1 MSRIKLAEGKRG
13 EPKAY
18 EDKARKA
25 EGKKDYFRG
34 VCPWRGAG
42 MPDPKNAQVYRES
55 APKAKRDAADKADD
69 NLKNWKP
76 TNGTLDPNITV
87 FELADLWIQRHE
99 KHSGNRGQSI
109 GYYKRVIYKAT
120 QRPKPGVVK
129 IEGSVLGKMKAVNVL
144 TGHIEAHL
152 DLVRHT
158 PATARQHRIAL
169 RETFR
174 LLVKSGLR
182 EYNPVNESDVVKIVR
197 PEPRPFTPEQY
208 TRYLELE
215 TAYFGKRRNASRE
228 RYCDI
233 RALMLDIVGRP
244 GEALAV
250 RREDVDRKTGVVS
263 VTGTIV
269 VYDATG
275 GRCKAYRQ
283 EMPKTDESIRFV
295 KVSAATLEMLT
306 RRINALPAEQA
317 LLFTTR
323 NGTPV
328 TPEDFNKTW
337 NKIVEGSELDW
348 STPKALRKTAFKRI
362 TEKHGEEAAQAAG
375 GHRKGSRVTRDH
387 YTGKDIVIAD
397 FTDALHG

>member
-1 MSRIKLAEGKRG
+1 MSRTKLAEGKRG

-18 EDKARKA
+18 EVAARKA
-25 EGKKDYFRG
+25 AGRKDYFRG
-34 VCPWRGAG
+34 VCPWRGLG
-42 MPDPKNAQVYRES
+42 MPNPKNAQVYRTSET
-55 APKAKRDAADKADD
+55 KAKRDAADKADD

-87 FELADLWIQRHE
+87 FELCDLWVQRHE

-109 GYYKRVIYKAT
+109 GYYKRVIYKAG

-129 IEGSVLGKMKAVNVL
+129 IEGSVLGNMKAVQVL
-144 TGHIEAHL
+144 TGHIEAHI

-158 PATARQHRIAL
+158 PAVAKNHRIILKEA
-169 RETFR
+169 FR
-174 LLVKSGLR
+174 LLGKSGLR
-182 EYNPVNESDVVKIVR
+182 EYNPVNEADPVKIVR
-197 PEPRPFTPEQY
+197 PEPRPFKSEQY
-208 TRYLELE
+208 RRYLNLE
-215 TAYFGKRRNASRE
+215 AAYFVRRPNASRE

-233 RALMLDIVGRP
+233 RQLMYDIVGRP
-244 GEALAV
+244 GEALAI
-250 RREDVDRKTGVVS
+250 RPEDVDLTTGVVS

-283 EMPKTDESIRFV
+283 EMPKTDESIRDV
-295 KVSAATLEMLT
+295 KVSAATLAMLA
-306 RRINALPAEQA
+306 RRIEAMPPGQA
-317 LLFTTR
+317 LIFVTR

-328 TPEDFNKTW
+328 KPEDFNETW

-348 STPKALRKTAFKRI
+348 STPKAIRKTAFKRI
-362 TEKHGEEAAQAAG
+362 DEIHGEEAAQLAG

-387 YTGKDIVIAD
+387 YTGKDIVVAD